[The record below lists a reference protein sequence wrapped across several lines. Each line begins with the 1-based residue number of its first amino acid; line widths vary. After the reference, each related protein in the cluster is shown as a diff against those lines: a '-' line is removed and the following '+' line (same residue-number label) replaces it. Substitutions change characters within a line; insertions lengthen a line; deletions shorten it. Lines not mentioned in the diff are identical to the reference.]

1 MKKMLILIG
10 VLCITSLGFAKMNDG
25 VFRSEAKDFDKRG
38 WKVFLDL
45 TVKDGKIESANFD
58 YINKDG
64 KLKSEDVEYNKKYK
78 EISKIDVP
86 ELKEI
91 FSEELVQTQNP
102 DEIEDVAGATES
114 LVQFKLLSKE
124 AIIASESGVKEP
136 VRIDLSNEL
145 ELSIF

>member
-58 YINKDG
+58 YINKEG
-64 KLKSEDVEYNKKYK
+64 KLKSEDVEYNKTYRQV
-78 EISKIDVP
+78 SKIDVP

-91 FSEELVQTQNP
+91 FSEELVETQNP
-102 DEIEDVAGATES
+102 EAIDNVAGATES
-114 LVQFKLLSKE
+114 LVQFKLLTKE
-124 AIIASESGVKEP
+124 AIIASESGVMEP
-136 VRIDLSNEL
+136 VKIDL
-145 ELSIF
+145 

>member
-1 MKKMLILIG
+1 MKKMLIFIG

-58 YINKDG
+58 YINKEG
-64 KLKSEDVEYNKKYK
+64 KLKSEDVEYNKTYRQV
-78 EISKIDVP
+78 SKIDVP

-102 DEIEDVAGATES
+102 EEIDNVAGATES

-124 AIIASESGVKEP
+124 AIIASESGVMEP
-136 VRIDLSNEL
+136 VKIDL
-145 ELSIF
+145 

>member
-64 KLKSEDVEYNKKYK
+64 KLKSEDAEYNKKYK

-102 DEIEDVAGATES
+102 EEIDNVAGATES

-124 AIIASESGVKEP
+124 AIIASESGVPEP
-136 VRIDLSNEL
+136 VKIDL
-145 ELSIF
+145 

>member
-10 VLCITSLGFAKMNDG
+10 TLCITSLGFAKMNDG
-25 VFRSEAKDFDKRG
+25 VYKSEAKDFDKRG

-102 DEIEDVAGATES
+102 EEIDNVAGATES

-136 VRIDLSNEL
+136 VRIDL
-145 ELSIF
+145 

>member
-64 KLKSEDVEYNKKYK
+64 KLKSEDAEYNKKYK

-102 DEIEDVAGATES
+102 EAIDNVAGATES

-124 AIIASESGVKEP
+124 AIIASESGVPEP
-136 VRIDLSNEL
+136 VKIDL
-145 ELSIF
+145 

>member
-58 YINKDG
+58 YINKEG
-64 KLKSEDVEYNKKYK
+64 KLKSEDVEYNKTYRQV
-78 EISKIDVP
+78 SKIDVP

-91 FSEELVQTQNP
+91 FSEELVETQNP
-102 DEIEDVAGATES
+102 EAIDNVAGATES
-114 LVQFKLLSKE
+114 LVQFKLLTKE
-124 AIIASESGVKEP
+124 AIIASESGVPEP
-136 VRIDLSNEL
+136 VKIDL
-145 ELSIF
+145 

>member
-1 MKKMLILIG
+1 M
-10 VLCITSLGFAKMNDG
+10 
-25 VFRSEAKDFDKRG
+25 
-38 WKVFLDL
+38 DL

-64 KLKSEDVEYNKKYK
+64 KLKSEDAEYNKKYK

-102 DEIEDVAGATES
+102 EAIDNVAGATES

-124 AIIASESGVKEP
+124 AIIASESGVPEP
-136 VRIDLSNEL
+136 VKIDL
-145 ELSIF
+145 

>member
-25 VFRSEAKDFDKRG
+25 VYKSEAKDFDKRG

-58 YINKDG
+58 YINKEG
-64 KLKSEDVEYNKKYK
+64 KLKSEDVEYNKTYRQV
-78 EISKIDVP
+78 SKIDVP

-91 FSEELVQTQNP
+91 FSEELVETQNP
-102 DEIEDVAGATES
+102 EAIDNVAGATES
-114 LVQFKLLSKE
+114 LVQFKLLTKE
-124 AIIASESGVKEP
+124 AIIASESGVMEP
-136 VRIDLSNEL
+136 VKIDL
-145 ELSIF
+145 

>member
-1 MKKMLILIG
+1 MKKMLIFIG

-64 KLKSEDVEYNKKYK
+64 KLKSEDAEYNKKYK

-102 DEIEDVAGATES
+102 EAIDNVAGATES

-124 AIIASESGVKEP
+124 AIIASESGVPEP
-136 VRIDLSNEL
+136 VKIDL
-145 ELSIF
+145 

>member
-64 KLKSEDVEYNKKYK
+64 KLKSEDAEYNKKYK

-102 DEIEDVAGATES
+102 EEIDNVAGATES

-124 AIIASESGVKEP
+124 AIIASESGVPEP
-136 VRIDLSNEL
+136 IKIDL
-145 ELSIF
+145 